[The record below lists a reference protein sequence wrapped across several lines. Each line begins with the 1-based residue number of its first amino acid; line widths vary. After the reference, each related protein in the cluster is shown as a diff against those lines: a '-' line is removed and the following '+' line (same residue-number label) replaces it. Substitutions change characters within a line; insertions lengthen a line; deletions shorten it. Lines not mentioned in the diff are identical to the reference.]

1 MSNPILSIIIPVF
14 NGEDYIDKC
23 LSSLIKEDLKD
34 ETEVILV
41 DNASTDDSY
50 SICERWKDW
59 AGNVILYQEE
69 HKGASN
75 ARNLGIQKAR
85 GKYLTF
91 VDIDDY
97 LLESFRDVVKLLERI
112 DTDVVIAEAT
122 HSYLKVSKGLS
133 THNFSGNSG
142 IKECFEKG
150 LLINT
155 APHAKFFKNELVQRN
170 RILFPLDVIV
180 GEDAVFFFDFLSKA
194 KSITYVNTPIYVYQD
209 NASSIIHRAY
219 PVKQEWI
226 DYCEM
231 RKSLL
236 SFCKL
241 FQIDNEN
248 DFKWSILTSRLR
260 RYMKVCIHNSKDIR
274 KDLTKIP
281 YADTAHYGQGQRLS
295 VGGKVFSLL
304 VRHRLFTLVSIIGK
318 LRNTEI

>member
-23 LSSLIKEDLKD
+23 LSSLIKEDLKY

-41 DNASTDDSY
+41 DNSSTDDSY
-50 SICERWKDW
+50 SICERWKNG
-59 AGNVILYQEE
+59 AGNVILYREE

-97 LLESFRDVVKLLERI
+97 LLESFRDVVKLLEHI
-112 DTDVVIAEAT
+112 DTDVVIAEAS
-122 HSYLKVSKGLS
+122 HSYLKVSKGIS
-133 THNFSGNSG
+133 THNFSGVSG

-194 KSITYVNTPIYVYQD
+194 KSITYVDTPIYVYQD

-226 DYCEM
+226 DFCEM

-236 SFCKL
+236 SFCNL
-241 FQIDNEN
+241 FQIKYDNK
-248 DFKWSILTSRLR
+248 FKWSILTSRLR
-260 RYMKVCIHNSKDIR
+260 RYIKVCIRNSKDIR
-274 KDLTKIP
+274 KDLRRIP
-281 YADTAHYGQGQRLS
+281 HEDTAHYGQGQRLS

-304 VRHRLFTLVSIIGK
+304 VRFRLFTLISIIGK
-318 LRNTEI
+318 SRKH

>member
-41 DNASTDDSY
+41 DNTSTDDSY
-50 SICERWKDW
+50 SICERWKNLV
-59 AGNVILYQEE
+59 GNVLLYQEE

-122 HSYLKVSKGLS
+122 HSYLKVSEGLS
-133 THNFSGNSG
+133 THNFSGDSG

-155 APHAKFFKNELVQRN
+155 APHAKFFKNELVQRKH
-170 RILFPLDVIV
+170 ILFPLDVIV

-194 KSITYVNTPIYVYQD
+194 KSVTYVNTPIYVYQD

-226 DYCEM
+226 DYCAI

-236 SFCKL
+236 SFCNL

-260 RYMKVCIHNSKDIR
+260 RYIKACMNQSAKEIQNLRI
-274 KDLTKIP
+274 IP
-281 YADTAHYGQGQRLS
+281 NEDTSHYGLGQHLS
-295 VGGKVFSLL
+295 LGGKLFKFL
-304 VRHRLFTLVSIIGK
+304 VNNRLFALISVISKIK
-318 LRNTEI
+318 YN